1 MTDQIISLI
10 DSNGIS
16 RLRTIKGDDDW
27 TPPDGYT
34 AIEADGAIGQRW
46 NGSSFEDVP
55 VVLPVPSTI
64 SRRQCARGMLAR
76 SLITGAEALA
86 MTQTGAMPAMVDAMV
101 TGQTDETLI
110 RIDFAADTYERGNPL
125 LNQLMT
131 GAGYSASEIDD
142 FFREAAG
149 L

>member
-10 DSNGIS
+10 DADNIL
-16 RLRTIKGDDDW
+16 RMRTIGGDADW
-27 TPPDGYT
+27 SPPEGYT
-34 AIEADGAIGQRW
+34 AIEADGQIGQRW
-46 NGSSFEDVP
+46 NGSAFQDVP

-76 SLITGAEALA
+76 SLISGAEALA
-86 MTQTGAMPAMVDAMV
+86 MTQTGAMPALVDAMV
-101 TGQTDETLI
+101 SGQPDETLI

-131 GAGYSASEIDD
+131 GAGYSPVEIDD
-142 FFREAAG
+142 FFREAAA

>member
-10 DSNGIS
+10 DGNNIL
-16 RLRTIKGDDDW
+16 RLRTIKGDDEW
-27 TPPDGYT
+27 TTPEGYT
-34 AIEADGAIGQRW
+34 AIETDGVIGQRW
-46 NGSSFEDVP
+46 NGVAFEDVP
-55 VVLPVPSTI
+55 VVLPVPASI
-64 SRRQCARGMLAR
+64 SRRQCAKGMLGR
-76 SLITGAEALA
+76 SLISGSEALA

-101 TGQTDETLI
+101 AGQPNETLI